1 MKSQPDDGSDVAARF
16 NPHVPWEESPV
27 APMIADDIVPV
38 IKTETVV
45 QSSSGWKTP
54 ALTSITPRDQ
64 NIVDKIVHKIVGQN
78 IVPPVVKTEKADT
91 GFPSV
96 ADYVANAR
104 GTVARLSGSDIPT
117 NSANDAVNS
126 TTPVAPFPTNT
137 NGGGETTFTVLSEWT
152 KKDLVI
158 YDGDVEDQCDE
169 LIQRYLNKSLHSA
182 THSVTTQNMQS
193 VAAH

>member
-45 QSSSGWKTP
+45 QSASSSKTP

-64 NIVDKIVHKIVGQN
+64 NIVDKIVDKIVGQN
-78 IVPPVVKTEKADT
+78 IAPPVVKTEKVDT

-96 ADYVANAR
+96 ADYVEKAR
-104 GTVARLSGSDIPT
+104 GTVARLPVVPT
-117 NSANDAVNS
+117 NSSNDAVNS
-126 TTPVAPFPTNT
+126 ITPFTTNT

-152 KKDLVI
+152 RKDLVI
-158 YDGDVEDQCDE
+158 YDGDVEDMCDE
-169 LIQRYLNKSLHSA
+169 LIQRYLNKSLHSVA
-182 THSVTTQNMQS
+182 QSATTQNMQS